1 MYPLISVLIM
11 IVGIILF
18 VLSNKIAKNKIPV
31 ICIRI
36 VSVVLII
43 AGAILLYFLL
53 SGRLVLPLSNN

>member
-1 MYPLISVLIM
+1 MYPLISVLII

-18 VLSNKIAKNKIPV
+18 VLANKIAKNKTPV
-31 ICIRI
+31 ILIRI
-36 VSVVLII
+36 VSVILIA